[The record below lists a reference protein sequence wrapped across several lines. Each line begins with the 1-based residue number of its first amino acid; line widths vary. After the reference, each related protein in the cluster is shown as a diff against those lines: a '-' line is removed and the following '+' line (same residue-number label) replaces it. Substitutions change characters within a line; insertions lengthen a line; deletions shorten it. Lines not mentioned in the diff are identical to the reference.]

1 MNIPTACRSNIKL
14 KNRRQVTPST
24 RFTAQNHFIKINPF
38 HIRRIHLLQHATT
51 LCPQVPGII
60 QHFSIKHDEILKYI
74 YAIGR
79 MCDDKRCRRG

>member
-24 RFTAQNHFIKINPF
+24 RFTAQNHFIKIHPF

-51 LCPQVPGII
+51 LCPQVLLFKI
-60 QHFSIKHDEILKYI
+60 FIKHDEILKYI